1 MTRSTIC
8 VRDLVLLA
16 LARMVVVALALP
28 AMELLG
34 LPLFVVLL
42 ARAPSLGPL
51 LVPALFLLGLCFV
64 GLLLLLCCLLLGLT
78 PVVNSAKLTP
88 KIRTR

>member
-1 MTRSTIC
+1 MIS

-28 AMELLG
+28 AVGLLV
-34 LPLFVVLL
+34 LPLSVVLL

-64 GLLLLLCCLLLGLT
+64 GLLLLLWCLLLGLT
-78 PVVNSAKLTP
+78 PVVNSDKLTSMT
-88 KIRTR
+88 RTK